1 MGTLYIVAT
10 PIGNL
15 EDITLRALQVLKQ
28 VGLVISEDTR
38 TTRKL
43 LNRYKIAVP
52 QISYTEHS
60 ASQRVSRILRHL
72 ESADAA
78 LVSEAGVPGVSDP
91 GRALVSAAA
100 ARGIRVVPVPGPSA
114 LTAALAV
121 SGLPGD
127 SFTFLGF
134 PPRRRN
140 ERTALLR
147 SLASQQQTL
156 VLFEAPHRVR
166 ATLADLLATLGD
178 RPMTVCREMTKL
190 HEEIFHGTISQ
201 AVERFG
207 EPRGEFVLVVQG
219 AHRPRPEE
227 SVDLDAVRR
236 ELSDLQGAGYTGRD
250 AVAAVAATH
259 HISRR
264 HAYRLWLE
272 LTSTQG
278 PLST

>member
-1 MGTLYIVAT
+1 MGTLYVVAT

-15 EDITLRALQVLKQ
+15 EDITLRALQVLRE

-60 ASQRVSRILRHL
+60 SRQRTPRILRHL

-78 LVSEAGVPGVSDP
+78 LVSEAGMPGVSDP

-100 ARGIRVVPVPGPSA
+100 TRGIRVVPLPGPSA
-114 LTAALAV
+114 LTAALAA

-127 SFTFLGF
+127 SLTFIGF

-147 SLASQQQTL
+147 SLSSHQRTL
-156 VLFEAPHRVR
+156 VIFEAPHRLR

-178 RPMTVCREMTKL
+178 RPMAVCREMTKL
-190 HEEIFHGTISQ
+190 HEEIFHGTVSQ
-201 AVERFG
+201 AMDRFSA
-207 EPRGEFVLVVQG
+207 PRGEFVLVVRG
-219 AHRPRPEE
+219 AQTPRPEE

-236 ELSDLQGAGYTGRD
+236 DLSDLKRAGSTGRD
-250 AVAAVAATH
+250 AVAAVAAAH
-259 HISRR
+259 DISRR

-272 LTSTQG
+272 LTST
-278 PLST
+278 